1 MKSIVAHSTLSRP
14 TIFLL
19 LFFLCLQ
26 LSVAQSVISGRVT
39 GEDNAALPGANILV
53 MGATEGA
60 YTNENGDFE
69 LNTTIPFPFEIEV
82 SFVGYR
88 SRTLTIEKS
97 VTDLLIFLETLPGN
111 EVVVSVSRK
120 QEMVQVAPAS
130 VSLLTERKL
139 RSDAVVDPMLS
150 LRNLPGVDIA
160 QYSVGGGQI
169 TLRGRSEV
177 FQTET
182 FIIADYRNIV
192 IPSLG
197 FLAFGQHPIDM
208 LDLERIE
215 VIKGPASALYGP
227 GVEAGIVHFISK
239 DPFRHPGTSI
249 SVGAG
254 NRNQFVSS
262 FRHADTVS
270 DKFAY
275 KITGQFRTARDF
287 ELDPNDT
294 VHAGRIAAYITPI
307 RSAIT
312 GEPIDA
318 VVPDYN
324 QNSYGVTGTLAYKP
338 NENTTLYAVGG
349 YGVYEGLFRTS
360 QGEAYVASGR
370 PFAQLRLNSGNLF
383 AQAFWSKTNSK
394 DGKAFLYNTGL
405 TTITISDQFESQV
418 QYNFDLGNEKLD
430 LTLGGDFRMVSIDTK
445 NTIHGRFEGEDN
457 YTISGIYAQGKY
469 GISDKLDAIAAARVD
484 HFSALDETSFAPRL
498 GLVYKP
504 SVSNTFRLTWNKA
517 FGAPTSLNL
526 FADTP
531 IADTGAFQIYLLNG
545 KETLS
550 FNNGLG
556 YNFITQSIT
565 PGGNMP
571 LGALF
576 GLVTSGLAS
585 SGQFPQGLTDYL
597 FSVTPAIN
605 GSTNAIPTGP
615 SVTRSPLSLSESDM
629 FELGYKGV
637 INGKWAINADVY
649 YFNRKKIL
657 SAPIPIAP
665 FLVYPLAGND
675 LGASVIANTDPNVLA
690 QYGFTPES
698 LAAIYSG
705 TIEGFTLDENGAPA
719 ALGLLKSDNSPAGL
733 GTYDFAY
740 LNFDEIDYWG
750 VELGVEYF
758 VNDALSF
765 FGNITWLSR
774 IYWEQ
779 LAISNSELTAPL
791 SLNTPDTRVKLGL
804 NYYPD
809 KGFYYNAALR
819 LTSAWESVNG
829 FSFSGPVDAYTV
841 ADAGLGYKFT
851 KLQLGVTVTNVF
863 DEKYRAIYGAPDIRR
878 LVLARAVYEF

>member
-1 MKSIVAHSTLSRP
+1 MKSVCSYFIPCSFR
-14 TIFLL
+14 
-19 LFFLCLQ
+19 LFFI
-26 LSVAQSVISGRVT
+26 LSVFFLQQSMAQSVVSGRVADDSSE
-39 GEDNAALPGANILV
+39 GLPGANILV
-53 MGATEGA
+53 AGTTEGT
-60 YTNENGDFE
+60 YSDDDGNFE
-69 LNTTIPFPFEIEV
+69 LTTTLEFPFDIEV
-82 SFVGYR
+82 SFVGYLPKI
-88 SRTLTIEKS
+88 LTIKQPES
-97 VTDLLIFLETLPGN
+97 GLVITLAPLPWN

-139 RSDAVVDPMLS
+139 RSDAVMDPMLS

-160 QYSVGGGQI
+160 QYSVAGGQI
-169 TLRGRSEV
+169 NLRGRSEV

-239 DPFRHPGTSI
+239 DPFQYQGTSL
-249 SVGAG
+249 SLGAG
-254 NRNQFVSS
+254 NRNQFATS
-262 FRHADTVS
+262 FRHADAIS
-270 DKFAY
+270 DKLAY

-287 ELDPNDT
+287 ELDPNDPA
-294 VHAGRIAAYITPI
+294 HARRIAAFITPI

-312 GEPIDA
+312 GEPINA
-318 VVPDYN
+318 TVPDYN
-324 QNSYGVTGTLAYKP
+324 QNTYGFTGTLAYKP
-338 NENTTLYAVGG
+338 TENTTLFAVGG

-370 PFAQLRLNSGNLF
+370 PFAQLRLNSGKLF
-383 AQAFWSKTNSK
+383 AQAFWSKINST
-394 DGKAFLYNTGL
+394 DGKAFLYDTGL
-405 TTITISDQFESQV
+405 TTVTISDQFESQL

-445 NTIHGRFEGEDN
+445 NTIHGRFEGDDN
-457 YTISGIYAQGKY
+457 YNIAGVYAQGNYK
-469 GISDKLDAIAAARVD
+469 ISESLDAVAAARID

-498 GLVYKP
+498 GLVYHP

-526 FADTP
+526 FADSP
-531 IADTGAFQIYLLNG
+531 IADTGAFRIYLLNG
-545 KETLS
+545 KETLT
-550 FNNGLG
+550 FDNGTG
-556 YNFITQSIT
+556 YNFITQTTT
-565 PGGNMP
+565 PGGNIP
-571 LGALF
+571 LASLY
-576 GLVTSGLAS
+576 GLVTSGLAA

-597 FSVTPAIN
+597 FSVTPAVDGN
-605 GSTNAIPTGP
+605 TNAVPTGAT
-615 SVTRSPLSLSESDM
+615 VTRAPLSLSESDM

-637 INGKWAINADVY
+637 INSKWAVNADLY
-649 YFNRKKIL
+649 YLRRKHIL
-657 SAPIPIAP
+657 SSPIPLAP

-675 LGASVIANTDPNVLA
+675 LGASVIAHTDPDVLA

-698 LAAIYSG
+698 LAAIYTGS
-705 TIEGFTLDENGAPA
+705 IENFTLDENGMPV

-740 LNFDEIDYWG
+740 LNFDTIDYWG
-750 VELGVEYF
+750 IEIGVEYF

-765 FGNITWLSR
+765 FGNLTWLSQVN
-774 IYWEQ
+774 WEQ
-779 LAISNSELTAPL
+779 LAISNSDLTAPL

-804 NYYPD
+804 NHYPE

-819 LTSAWESVNG
+819 LTSSWESVNG
-829 FSFSGPVDAYTV
+829 LSFSGPVDGYTV

-878 LVLARAVYEF
+878 LVLARAVYQF